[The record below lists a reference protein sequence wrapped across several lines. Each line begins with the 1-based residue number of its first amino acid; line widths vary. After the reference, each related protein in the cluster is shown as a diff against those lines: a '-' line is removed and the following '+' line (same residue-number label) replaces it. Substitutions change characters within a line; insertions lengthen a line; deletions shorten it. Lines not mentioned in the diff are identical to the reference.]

1 MKEKNKKLPRIRIMA
16 TKGYTDH
23 DVAGSK
29 LSKLAGEKRLGLRHG
44 PKKGKS

>member
-1 MKEKNKKLPRIRIMA
+1 MNKKNKKLPRIRIMA
-16 TKGYTDH
+16 PKGYIDH

-29 LSKLAGEKRLGLRHG
+29 LAKLAGEKRLGLRHG